1 MKTSF
6 SFLLILFLVAC
17 SERSTNSLSKK
28 TMEIFDEGALLT
40 NLDSLVVHSLKEY
53 LKEKGYESNIILNV
67 DLMHKE
73 GNEYAGAIELDIQ
86 ENNLIP
92 IEVTYDGTSFMWKI
106 EAGYTI
112 LLFSESKKYRDN
124 NIIRENFLEQEII
137 DSESQKF
144 LEQIQK

>member
-1 MKTSF
+1 
-6 SFLLILFLVAC
+6 
-17 SERSTNSLSKK
+17 
-28 TMEIFDEGALLT
+28 MEIFDEGALLT

-112 LLFSESKKYRDN
+112 LLYSESNKYKEKN
-124 NIIRENFLEQEII
+124 ALMEKLLEQKII